1 VVLSKKITKGE
12 LCMIACQ
19 ILNAEEEV
27 ISYVNLCDNDS
38 FVSLSEFLWGHGYML
53 EQIAQ

>member
-1 VVLSKKITKGE
+1 
-12 LCMIACQ
+12 MIACQ

-38 FVSLSEFLWGHGYML
+38 LVSLSEFLWGHGYML